1 MFLFMLRYALLNLG
15 LISRRSLHPPVM
27 HSFVQDILILDISFI
42 EGSYETVLVHS
53 GHAAGKGKELPR
65 GINVGIAGQI
75 MPYSHHL
82 AELAVPDRIRP
93 RCFSKAAQAVYDHS
107 VFL

>member
-42 EGSYETVLVHS
+42 EGSYPEAMLLEPANSLHVGRYRLVS
-53 GHAAGKGKELPR
+53 D
-65 GINVGIAGQI
+65 I
-75 MPYSHHL
+75 L
-82 AELAVPDRIRP
+82 AP
-93 RCFSKAAQAVYDHS
+93 
-107 VFL
+107 